1 MNVFLILGYIASGNA
16 CLMMM
21 PQVYLS
27 FKKKKIEDLSMQT
40 IYMNLLT
47 QILFF
52 PYSTHF
58 KLYPLITVNS
68 FLALCDILL
77 ISLHCY
83 LKNKQNV
90 DIHETSTLNEI
101 FIDSEE
107 SAC

>member
-1 MNVFLILGYIASGNA
+1 MDIFLILGYVASANA

-47 QILFF
+47 QFLFF
-52 PYSTHF
+52 PYSIHF

-68 FLALCDILL
+68 FLTVCDILL
-77 ISLHCY
+77 ISLY
-83 LKNKQNV
+83 FIVSSKQNV
-90 DIHETSTLNEI
+90 EIHETSTLNEI
-101 FIDSEE
+101 LIESNDSI
-107 SAC
+107 S